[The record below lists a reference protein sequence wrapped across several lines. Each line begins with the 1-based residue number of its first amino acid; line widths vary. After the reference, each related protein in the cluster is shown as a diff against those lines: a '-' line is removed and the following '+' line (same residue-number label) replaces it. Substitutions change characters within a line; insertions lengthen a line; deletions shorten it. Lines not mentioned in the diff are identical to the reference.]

1 MSPSSGH
8 RAAPRLDCYDDAVD
22 AVPDI
27 QADDAVAASPPP
39 SDAWRPLAPAAAA
52 VRAIAG
58 AVTGVIVAAGAAAV
72 LLSALGPGLWLSL
85 ALVLTALLTG
95 AAGGAWLGRL
105 RWKQTRW
112 KLDAIGLH
120 VRRGLLWHAEVLVP
134 RSRVQHLDIE
144 RGPLE
149 RQFTL
154 ATLIVHTAGT
164 DTHALRLSGLDDADA
179 VALRDALIPDAARHV
194 DAL

>member
-1 MSPSSGH
+1 VDPVPTAPPDTVVSDV
-8 RAAPRLDCYDDAVD
+8 AAPLVEG
-22 AVPDI
+22 
-27 QADDAVAASPPP
+27 
-39 SDAWRPLAPAAAA
+39 WRPLSPAAAA

-58 AVTGVIVAAGAAAV
+58 ALSGVLMSIVAAAILLAALRLGMV
-72 LLSALGPGLWLSL
+72 LGLG
-85 ALVLTALLTG
+85 LVLAATLTG
-95 AAGGAWLGRL
+95 AATGAWLGRL
-105 RWKQTRW
+105 RWKKTRW

-120 VRRGLLWHAEVLVP
+120 VRRGLLWHTDVLVP

-154 ATLIVHTAGT
+154 ATLVVHTAGT
-164 DTHALRLSGLDDADA
+164 DTHALRLSGLDETDA
-179 VALRDALIPDAARHV
+179 VTLRDALIPDVARHV

>member
-1 MSPSSGH
+1 MDSTPTA
-8 RAAPRLDCYDDAVD
+8 RPET
-22 AVPDI
+22 
-27 QADDAVAASPPP
+27 VAA
-39 SDAWRPLAPAAAA
+39 DALRRLMDEWRPLSPDAAA

-58 AVTGVIVAAGAAAV
+58 ALSGVVVSIALTAI
-72 LLSALGPGLWLSL
+72 LLAALGLGVVLGLG
-85 ALVLTALLTG
+85 LVLAATLTG
-95 AAGGAWLGRL
+95 AAAGAWLGRL
-105 RWKQTRW
+105 RWKKTRW
-112 KLDAIGLH
+112 KFDAIGLH
-120 VRRGLLWHAEVLVP
+120 VRRGLLWHTEVLVP

-164 DTHALRLSGLDDADA
+164 DTHALRLSGLDDPDA
-179 VALRDALIPDAARHV
+179 VTLRDALIPDVARHV

>member
-1 MSPSSGH
+1 VDSVPT
-8 RAAPRLDCYDDAVD
+8 AQPETAPEVVAPVVDD
-22 AVPDI
+22 
-27 QADDAVAASPPP
+27 
-39 SDAWRPLAPAAAA
+39 WRPLSPAAAA

-58 AVTGVIVAAGAAAV
+58 ALSGVLMSIAVTAILLAALPLGVV
-72 LLSALGPGLWLSL
+72 LGLG
-85 ALVLTALLTG
+85 LVLAATLTG
-95 AAGGAWLGRL
+95 AATGAWLGHL
-105 RWKQTRW
+105 RWKKTRW

-120 VRRGLLWHAEVLVP
+120 VRRGLLWHTDVLVP

-164 DTHALRLSGLDDADA
+164 DTHALRLSGLDEPDA
-179 VALRDALIPDAARHV
+179 VTLRDALIPDVARHV

>member
-1 MSPSSGH
+1 M
-8 RAAPRLDCYDDAVD
+8 DE
-22 AVPDI
+22 
-27 QADDAVAASPPP
+27 
-39 SDAWRPLAPAAAA
+39 WRPLSPDAAA

-58 AVTGVIVAAGAAAV
+58 ALSGVVVSIALTAI
-72 LLSALGPGLWLSL
+72 LLAALGLGVVLGLG
-85 ALVLTALLTG
+85 LVLAATLTG
-95 AAGGAWLGRL
+95 AAAGAWLGRL
-105 RWKQTRW
+105 RWKKTRW
-112 KLDAIGLH
+112 KFDAIGLH
-120 VRRGLLWHAEVLVP
+120 VRRGLLWHTEVLVP

-164 DTHALRLSGLDDADA
+164 DTHALRLSGLDDPDA
-179 VALRDALIPDAARHV
+179 VTLRDALIPDVARHV